1 VTSHHDQLQSHLR
14 RFEEL
19 NQPEPGGYRWSHHH
33 DGGEH
38 TIHLVFGSMTHG
50 DEVGSLPGVVRALE
64 RLQEG
69 SLRFGG
75 RLTFFIGNPE
85 AGLER
90 KRFLEQ
96 DLNRMF
102 MEREDA
108 AHEVR
113 RARQLMPILDRA
125 DLLVDFHQTI
135 LATHRPFYIC
145 PWHRVG
151 WLWARALAGAEHWIT
166 RPPHQSFASGLVCAD
181 EYVRL
186 QGKAGLTL
194 ELGEQGFFP
203 EAGELACRTIERA
216 LVIADKLATR
226 DKALDEAAMGMPEL
240 AFMQTVHREKFVDPK
255 MALREGLIN
264 FEPVAEGD
272 LLSAA
277 GCPELRAPSSGA
289 VLFPKYPP
297 RDPLGNATEPRPGE
311 LYRIVQALSGHPLD
325 LWQEA

>member
-1 VTSHHDQLQSHLR
+1 LTSHHDQLQSLLR

-19 NQPEPGGYRWSHHH
+19 NEPDPGGYRWSHHH

-38 TIHLVFGSMTHG
+38 QIHLIFGSMTHG

-64 RLQEG
+64 QLQEG

-102 MEREDA
+102 MERDED

-113 RARQLMPILDRA
+113 RARQLMPILDGA

-151 WLWARALAGAEHWIT
+151 WLWARAVGGAEHWVT
-166 RPPHQSFASGLVCAD
+166 RPPNESFASGLVCAD
-181 EYVRL
+181 EYVRV
-186 QGKAGLTL
+186 QGRAGLTL

-203 EAGELACRTIERA
+203 EAAELALRTIRRA
-216 LVIADKLATR
+216 LVIGDQLSAQPT
-226 DKALDEAAMGMPEL
+226 ALEEAAMKMPEL
-240 AFMQTVHREKFVDPK
+240 SFLETVHREKFVNPQ
-255 MALREGLIN
+255 MALRDGMIN
-264 FEPVAEGD
+264 FEPVSEGD
-272 LLSAA
+272 LLSDE
-277 GCPELRAPSSGA
+277 GRPELRAPSGGA

-297 RDPLGNATEPRPGE
+297 RDQQGNATEPRPGE
-311 LYRIVQALSGHPLD
+311 LYRIVKALDGHPLD
-325 LWQEA
+325 LWEEA